1 MPQRGGRTPSQGAKA
16 KVPRVPQELP
26 FKPGQ
31 GFDGLYGLEIS
42 EVGEGFMRGTVAVRD
57 ELKQP
62 AGLVHGGVYAAIAES
77 LASIATGTEL
87 AGEDRIAV
95 ALANHTSVLHPVSE
109 GTIEALAVR
118 RHRGRTTRVWQVD
131 MSDSEDR
138 LCVVARV
145 TIAIRAADD
154 HWGAPR
160 PSQ

>member
-1 MPQRGGRTPSQGAKA
+1 VKA
-16 KVPRVPQELP
+16 FPLDH
-26 FKPGQ
+26 
-31 GFDGLYGLEIS
+31 GFDGLYGLEVL
-42 EVGEGFMRGTVAVRD
+42 EMGEDRARARVRVVD
-57 ELKQP
+57 ELKLSH
-62 AGLVHGGVYAAIAES
+62 GFVHGGVYAAIAES
-77 LASIATGTEL
+77 LASTATGTEL

-95 ALANHTSVLHPVSE
+95 ALANHTSVLHPVSA

-118 RHRGRTTRVWQVD
+118 RHRGRTTWVWQVD

-154 HWGAPR
+154 HRGAPR